1 MSLRLEINSKIT
13 STQQRNI
20 RTIFKRLLEFDIK
33 CGYFWSL
40 VICDHWSC
48 KQKFSSSCCVLDLFE
63 VFPRDQIL
71 VLPFDY
77 FTTEQFEATNKI
89 LEFLNI
95 TQITDPKK
103 ILKVSIASEQLSI
116 SNGPIG
122 LVAPSLYLWN
132 ENKNS
137 ESVL

>member
-1 MSLRLEINSKIT
+1 M
-13 STQQRNI
+13 
-20 RTIFKRLLEFDIK
+20 F
-33 CGYFWSL
+33 
-40 VICDHWSC
+40 DHWSC
-48 KQKFSSSCCVLDLFE
+48 KTISSSNCCVLDLFE

-103 ILKVSIASEQLSI
+103 ILKVSIAPN
-116 SNGPIG
+116 NGPFQM
-122 LVAPSLYLWN
+122 VQSDT
-132 ENKNS
+132 
-137 ESVL
+137 

>member
-1 MSLRLEINSKIT
+1 
-13 STQQRNI
+13 
-20 RTIFKRLLEFDIK
+20 
-33 CGYFWSL
+33 
-40 VICDHWSC
+40 
-48 KQKFSSSCCVLDLFE
+48 LFE

-103 ILKVSIASEQLSI
+103 ILKVSIALNNS
-116 SNGPIG
+116 PFG
-122 LVAPSLYLWN
+122 LVAPSGRSLAPCFASDHPKL
-132 ENKNS
+132 
-137 ESVL
+137 